1 MCLYDEEN
9 DNFEEG
15 EYNDMKNMEQFIEEE
30 EKEESLEACDVIAAQ
45 LQIKYEC
52 DRKKLKFKYKD
63 QKFEAVPLSLNGDN
77 KKCIFNVI
85 KPLEQKGVK
94 FIEISKIEII

>member
-9 DNFEEG
+9 DDFEE
-15 EYNDMKNMEQFIEEE
+15 EYNDMKSIEQFIEEE
-30 EKEESLEACDVIAAQ
+30 EKEESLEASDIIAAQ

-63 QKFEAVPLSLNGDN
+63 IKFEAIPLSLNGDN